1 MKLITFLPSSLWKF
15 LSNIQEEL
23 QLIDLPVIEITLVEN
38 SELISLEVEASDSL
52 EYWSSVD
59 LYLALVR
66 NAACMHTRLS
76 QLKGR
81 VQRMGLEI

>member
-1 MKLITFLPSSLWKF
+1 MKLITFLPSGLWKF

-52 EYWSSVD
+52 E
-59 LYLALVR
+59 
-66 NAACMHTRLS
+66 
-76 QLKGR
+76 
-81 VQRMGLEI
+81 

>member
-1 MKLITFLPSSLWKF
+1 MKLIIFLPSGLWKF
-15 LSNIQEEL
+15 LSDIQEEL

-52 EYWSSVD
+52 EYWSNVD

-66 NAACMHTRLS
+66 NAAHLRARLP
-76 QLKGR
+76 QFKGR

>member
-23 QLIDLPVIEITLVEN
+23 QLKDLPVIEITLVEN
-38 SELISLEVEASDSL
+38 SELISLEVEASNSL
-52 EYWSSVD
+52 EHWSNVD

-66 NAACMHTRLS
+66 NAPRMHTRLS

>member
-1 MKLITFLPSSLWKF
+1 MKLIIFLPSGLWKF
-15 LSNIQEEL
+15 LSDIQEEL

-52 EYWSSVD
+52 EYWSNVD

-66 NAACMHTRLS
+66 NAAHLHARLS
-76 QLKGR
+76 QFKGR